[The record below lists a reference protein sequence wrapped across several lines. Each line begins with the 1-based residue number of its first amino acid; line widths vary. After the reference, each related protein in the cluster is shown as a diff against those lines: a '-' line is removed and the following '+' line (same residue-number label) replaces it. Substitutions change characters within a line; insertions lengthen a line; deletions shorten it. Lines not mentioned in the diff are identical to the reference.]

1 MRLFHVVQGLV
12 VGSALLAATELFGAG
27 GAIAQQALP
36 ACQPPRANEYLLL
49 VPNRSPETQAQI
61 QKLLPG
67 SYIKHAGPDHLLQKE
82 DLDETNP
89 PVQYPLPSLPP
100 PDAHSTYPI
109 VYVSDRRQ
117 PS

>member
-1 MRLFHVVQGLV
+1 MFFRAYDRLSFCFYFAFLCCD
-12 VGSALLAATELFGAG
+12 SMDRE
-27 GAIAQQALP
+27 AQL
-36 ACQPPRANEYLLL
+36 ETWYTMYKYLEII
-49 VPNRSPETQAQI
+49 NS
-61 QKLLPG
+61 KLLPG
-67 SYIKHAGPDHLLQKE
+67 SYIKHAGPGHLLQKG

-89 PVQYPLPSLPP
+89 PVQYLLPSLPP